1 MSRSVKPRIPALLI
15 AIALIAVVAT
25 SGSAVAAALVTGKQ
39 IKNGTIQLKDIH
51 KKTRAKLK
59 GGAGPRGVQGAK
71 GEQGPKGDTGEPGP
85 ATGAAGGVL
94 AGNYPN
100 PTLAAEINRLT
111 PVAAFVFHGG
121 SGAVNTEAH
130 RAPMTG
136 APVVTREGAG
146 DYRVSLPGV
155 GFHTADDVANC
166 TTNSGL
172 AVGISSAANRMTIDT
187 RDSSD
192 TLTDPVRVRCVVYD
206 LD

>member
-1 MSRSVKPRIPALLI
+1 MSRSVKPRIPGLLI

-100 PTLAAEINRLT
+100 PTLAAEIDRLT
-111 PVAAFVFHGG
+111 PVTAFVFAAAAGTLN
-121 SGAVNTEAH
+121 SEAH
-130 RAPMTG
+130 RAPMTA
-136 APVVTREGAG
+136 APAVTRDGVG
-146 DYRVSLPGV
+146 DYSVELPGV
-155 GFHTADDVANC
+155 SFHTADDMASC
-166 TTNSGL
+166 TTSSNL
-172 AVGISSAANRMTIDT
+172 TVAISSAGGDMTIDT
-187 RDSSD
+187 EDHAGAAD
-192 TLTDPVRVRCVVYD
+192 DPTRVRCVVYD